1 MNNLKHDPNDT
12 PSDAELVLRS
22 QRGDVD
28 ACTLLVRRYEK
39 LVVAAAHHV
48 TRDRHAAD
56 DAAQDAFFAAFN
68 SLATLRDRDR
78 FGPWLLAIARNQASR
93 FVRSRVRTEA
103 CVPDIALIESPSESP
118 SEARLSETSERL
130 LELVERLPE
139 HERIV
144 VGLRYFRGH
153 TAEEVAR
160 ITGRPIGTVTKQLSR
175 AHARLE
181 QWLGQEIH
189 K

>member
-12 PSDAELVLRS
+12 PSDADLVLRS

-28 ACTLLVRRYEK
+28 AYTLLVRRYEK

-56 DAAQDAFFAAFN
+56 DAAQDAFLAAFN

-78 FGPWLLAIARNQASR
+78 FGSWLLAIARNQASR
-93 FVRSRVRTEA
+93 IVRSRVRAEA
-103 CVPDIALIESPSESP
+103 CVPDIALVESP